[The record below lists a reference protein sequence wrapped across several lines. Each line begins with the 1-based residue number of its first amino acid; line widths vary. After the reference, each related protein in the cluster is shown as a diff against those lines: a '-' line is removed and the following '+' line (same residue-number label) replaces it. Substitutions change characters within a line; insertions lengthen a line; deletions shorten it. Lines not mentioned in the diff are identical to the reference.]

1 MVAVSFDRKLES
13 LQVFL
18 FVDVTFIFSK
28 LKMCGE
34 KQTGSVSGKNTA
46 SLKITEV
53 TERKKSK
60 QSFFFSKTKT
70 LTCSKAAKTVEVV
83 TMHMSISHNNS
94 LV

>member
-60 QSFFFSKTKT
+60 QSFFSKTKT